1 MLLLK
6 IKFVTNYLILMPWM
20 CTAYLDDSGIY
31 THLTK
36 CKPGMACNLNNLIKN
51 FEIFQKNYLYYELK
65 VMFENGFYVSLIQQE
80 IWLFIRVI

>member
-1 MLLLK
+1 
-6 IKFVTNYLILMPWM
+6 M

-65 VMFENGFYVSLIQQE
+65 VMFENGLLNGLIIYVSLIQQE